1 MFHAI
6 TNVVNGIIYQY
17 LYKEK
22 YIDLFVFSRI
32 KIMSMITFGICA
44 LFFISTISA
53 LPAPGSSLYSAV
65 IENKQN
71 APIQCTISWESRNG
85 PLPNKDTITI
95 DSMESSIVNERD
107 IDMGTWTA
115 AAIIKTIE
123 CGDLVLNA
131 PFQGVV
137 SIQRLWKFSVEPN
150 NIVSVGP
157 NSKKP

>member
-1 MFHAI
+1 MHRFNALLVGNHATVRCPI
-6 TNVVNGIIYQY
+6 
-17 LYKEK
+17 
-22 YIDLFVFSRI
+22 RI
-32 KIMSMITFGICA
+32 LLRLIA
-44 LFFISTISA
+44 
-53 LPAPGSSLYSAV
+53 
-65 IENKQN
+65 
-71 APIQCTISWESRNG
+71 
-85 PLPNKDTITI
+85 
-95 DSMESSIVNERD
+95 
-107 IDMGTWTA
+107 WTA